1 MRSCSIRR
9 RVYGRLAASVGLAAW
24 LVGSIL
30 FSGCMTVGPDHTTPH
45 SAPLHGNF
53 QSPPPAGLPDPA
65 LDQWW
70 AHFNDPV
77 LQQLVMFAGQQNLTL
92 QEAHWRIE
100 AARRETG
107 IVSSRL
113 YPNIDGHAGYQYS
126 KRSLNAQP
134 YVAEN
139 GNPFDLFRTGY
150 DTTWEIDLFG
160 RIRRQREAA
169 VADMQASIEDKH
181 DLQRLLAADIAT
193 SYVNARLQHE
203 LLEIRQRYLTRD
215 QQAGQIASAQFE
227 AGKVGRLDVVQANA
241 RIYQTATELP
251 AYEEQ
256 LGIETTRLCLLL
268 GQNNDGRLR
277 SVFQQGRVP
286 VPSLI
291 DIGVPADL
299 LHRRPDVRRA
309 EREVAA
315 ASARIGVA
323 ESDFYPRLG
332 LLGTISLSSRNA
344 SELFARDS
352 IAFGLGP
359 SLQWNILQYG
369 RIENN
374 VGKNC
379 AQWKA
384 ALARYQQTTLV
395 AVQEVE
401 AGLIAYHRGRERVEV
416 LERASQ
422 AAEMAIV
429 LAKQQYE
436 SGQVDYQ
443 RFLSAQSRAL
453 EAAEE
458 LAVARASVAL
468 ALIQV
473 YKAAGGGWKPLAS
486 CCPPQ
491 PITTTQVSP
500 TEPGA
505 AARPQS
511 GTSGNGLPPQVLG
524 ESPMEDIPAP
534 PPDPAAASLS
544 PELFNSPS
552 WPTAAGDS
560 TPVTLAPPRLTRP
573 TDGVVEDL
581 RDQESDSSGAQ
592 LMSPIAVPT
601 VPTPALRRLRPSASS
616 SNKTPRVADAVLGVP
631 GNLR

>member
-1 MRSCSIRR
+1 
-9 RVYGRLAASVGLAAW
+9 
-24 LVGSIL
+24 
-30 FSGCMTVGPDHTTPH
+30 MTVGPDHVVPA
-45 SAPLHGNF
+45 SAPLHGSF
-53 QSPPPAGLPDPA
+53 QSPPPEGLQDPA

-107 IVSSRL
+107 IVSSQL

-126 KRSLNAQP
+126 KRSRNAQP
-134 YVAEN
+134 FVAEN
-139 GNPFDLFRTGY
+139 GSPFDLFRTGY

-160 RIRRQREAA
+160 RVRRQREAA
-169 VADMQASIEDKH
+169 VADMQARIEDKH

-203 LLEIRQRYLTRD
+203 LLEIRQQYLARHRE
-215 QQAGQIASAQFE
+215 AVQIATAQFE

-268 GQNNDGRLR
+268 GQSNDGRLR
-277 SVFQQGRVP
+277 SVFEQGRVP

-299 LHRRPDVRRA
+299 LARRPDVRRA

-344 SELFARDS
+344 SEMFASDS
-352 IAFGLGP
+352 IAFGFGP

-379 AQWKA
+379 AEWKA
-384 ALARYQQTTLV
+384 ALTRYQQTTLV

-401 AGLIAYHRGRERVEV
+401 AGLIAYHRGRERIEV

-429 LAKQQYE
+429 LAKRQYQAGE
-436 SGQVDYQ
+436 VDYQ
-443 RFLSAQSRAL
+443 RLLSAQNRAL

-458 LAVARASVAL
+458 LAVARGSVAL
-468 ALIQV
+468 ALIQT

-486 CCPPQ
+486 CSPPQ
-491 PITTTQVSP
+491 PIAVTQATASQQP
-500 TEPGA
+500 
-505 AARPQS
+505 S
-511 GTSGNGLPPQVLG
+511 DDLPPQVLG
-524 ESPMEDIPAP
+524 ESPVESIPAP
-534 PPDPAAASLS
+534 APTEPDQAPVSLS
-544 PELFNSPS
+544 PRLFDSPS
-552 WPTAAGDS
+552 WPAAAADS
-560 TPVTLAPPRLTRP
+560 APVQLRAPRTSPAV
-573 TDGVVEDL
+573 DGASQDAI
-581 RDQESDSSGAQ
+581 DASGVQ
-592 LMSPIAVPT
+592 LFSPVAVPT
-601 VPTPALRRLRPSASS
+601 VPAPALRRMQPSAKSPS
-616 SNKTPRVADAVLGVP
+616 KPARVADAVLGLP
-631 GNLR
+631 SNLR

>member
-1 MRSCSIRR
+1 MS
-9 RVYGRLAASVGLAAW
+9 
-24 LVGSIL
+24 
-30 FSGCMTVGPDHTTPH
+30 SGCMTVGPEHAVPE
-45 SAPLHGNF
+45 SAPLHGGF
-53 QSPPPAGLPDPA
+53 HSPPPEGLQDPA

-100 AARRETG
+100 AARRDTG

-126 KRSLNAQP
+126 KRSRNAQP
-134 YVAEN
+134 FVAEN
-139 GNPFDLFRTGY
+139 GSPFDLFRTGY

-160 RIRRQREAA
+160 RVRRQREAA
-169 VADMQASIEDKH
+169 VADMQAKIEDKH
-181 DLQRLLAADIAT
+181 DLQRLLVADVAT

-203 LLEIRQRYLTRD
+203 LLELRQQYLAR
-215 QQAGQIASAQFE
+215 QQEAVQLATAQFQ
-227 AGKVGRLDVVQANA
+227 AGKVSRLDVVQANA
-241 RIYQTATELP
+241 LIYQTATEIP
-251 AYEEQ
+251 AYEQE
-256 LGIETTRLCLLL
+256 LGVETTRLCLLL
-268 GQNNDGRLR
+268 GQSNDGRLR
-277 SVFQQGRVP
+277 TVFERGRVP

-299 LHRRPDVRRA
+299 LTRRPDVRRA

-315 ASARIGVA
+315 ACAEIGVA

-344 SELFARDS
+344 SEMFASDS
-352 IAFGLGP
+352 IAFGMGP

-374 VGKNC
+374 VGKHC

-384 ALARYQQTTLV
+384 AIARYQQTTLV

-401 AGLIAYHRGRERVEV
+401 AGLIAYHRGRDRVEV

-429 LAKQQYE
+429 LAKQQYQAGE
-436 SGQVDYQ
+436 VDYQ
-443 RFLSAQSRAL
+443 RLLTAQTRAL

-468 ALIQV
+468 ALIKV

-486 CCPPQ
+486 CSPPQ
-491 PITTTQVSP
+491 PITTMQPSP
-500 TEPGA
+500 KDSEFD
-505 AARPQS
+505 ARPQS
-511 GTSGNGLPPQVLG
+511 GKSGNGMPPQVLG

-534 PPDPAAASLS
+534 EPEPAAASLS
-544 PELFNSPS
+544 PELFHSPS
-552 WPTAAGDS
+552 WSAAAPDS

-573 TDGVVEDL
+573 TEGAEEAL
-581 RDQESDSSGAQ
+581 REQESDSSGAQ
-592 LMSPIAVPT
+592 LMTPIAVPT
-601 VPTPALRRLRPSASS
+601 VPTPALRRLRPSPSK
-616 SNKTPRVADAVLGVP
+616 SNKAPRVADAVLGVP
-631 GNLR
+631 SNLR